1 MRHYE
6 LMVILDPDL
15 EERTIAP
22 SLDTFLNVVRNG
34 GGTVEKVDVWGRRR
48 LSFEIDKKAEGI
60 YAVIDL
66 NAEPATMKELDRQL
80 NLNESILRTK
90 VMRPEMR
97 ASNPKPGKA
106 PKPSSATSSSPAASA
121 SGAPAPSGP
130 TPGAPMASAPAAEA
144 PAADAA
150 EATPAAEPTPAG

>member
-48 LSFEIDKKAEGI
+48 LSFEIDKKVEGI
-60 YAVIDL
+60 YAVVDL
-66 NAEPATMKELDRQL
+66 NAEPAVMKELDRQL

-90 VMRPEMR
+90 VMRPDLR
-97 ASNPKPGKA
+97 ASTPAPAKA
-106 PKPSSATSSSPAASA
+106 PKPASA
-121 SGAPAPSGP
+121 PVP
-130 TPGAPMASAPAAEA
+130 TPGPAASAPAAS
-144 PAADAA
+144 
-150 EATPAAEPTPAG
+150 